1 MQLYK
6 TLLDKLDRKIQKINI
21 PNSSRENLYLKHRV
35 FKNNTHHIAV
45 YLETGKKK
53 DKFVTFVSLDEAV
66 LLNNLGV
73 PEVN

>member
-1 MQLYK
+1 MQFRLLCNCIFYK
-6 TLLDKLDRKIQKINI
+6 T
-21 PNSSRENLYLKHRV
+21 SSRENLYLKHRV